1 MKMIELTT
9 GQIIRGDK
17 YYIKTEIEK
26 LKNNLKL
33 ISKPT
38 LSESDKRINEEKI
51 NEELSKLSDEL
62 ILLERT
68 EKEKHLIKKVFIV
81 DKKGKQI
88 IYG

>member
-68 EKEKHLIKKVFIV
+68 EKEKHLIKKVFIA

>member
-51 NEELSKLSDEL
+51 NEELSKLSNEL

-68 EKEKHLIKKVFIV
+68 EKEKHLIKKVFIA